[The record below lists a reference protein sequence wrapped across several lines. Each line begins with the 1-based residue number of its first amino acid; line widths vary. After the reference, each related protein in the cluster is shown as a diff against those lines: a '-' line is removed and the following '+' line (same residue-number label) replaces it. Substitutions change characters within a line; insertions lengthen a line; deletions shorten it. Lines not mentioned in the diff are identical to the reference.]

1 MSTNSFTSQETV
13 FSIGRSLATLR
24 RFVVGVPLL
33 KSLFVPTIVLSVV
46 AVALPQLFLWFSGYF
61 VQCGSKPECVVT
73 LPISG
78 AVVDVSIWMLTLIA
92 LVSFVVRLMSWVVF
106 EIGGLWSLQG
116 FHRRMVNGL
125 QGVRTTYFDEN
136 PSGRLINRMVNDYEN
151 LRSSCIVRMGDS
163 IQALLEVLSVAAMVL
178 FAHPLGAILIVPA
191 VSFFLY
197 IQWGTAPMLQRLS
210 TVRSIRL
217 GEVIHRETDIIEGSR
232 SFILYNSES
241 ALLGR
246 LRRAVVR
253 YVQIHLL
260 RVKVEA
266 WGRLLSSL
274 VTAAYSF
281 FALLMVALAV
291 RNGSLSMIMGGAIIT
306 VILRLAPACGWLA
319 WSVGLLIESV
329 GVVKRA
335 FEIIDLPRQESE
347 EFASAPAPLTSHDP
361 LPSRGE
367 LRFVD
372 YSMSY
377 RPDSP
382 PILQDVSLSIP
393 AGCKVGVVGRTG
405 SGKTSLIQSLFRM
418 VYVRQGDILLGGT
431 SLLRRDVRSVRGLF
445 GVVPQDPYLFAG
457 TLRSN
462 LDPDGKFADERLVH
476 ALKIVGLDMCLDDTI
491 SEGGRNISVGER
503 QLLCLVRVL
512 AHDKP
517 IIVLDEPTSSVDNI
531 TDTKIQA
538 VLHGAF
544 ADRTVIAIAHR
555 LETLRTYDMIV
566 EIGQGK
572 ILRSGPVGEI
582 VQSLSDVDVE

>member
-1 MSTNSFTSQETV
+1 M
-13 FSIGRSLATLR
+13 
-24 RFVVGVPLL
+24 
-33 KSLFVPTIVLSVV
+33 PTIVLSVI

-61 VQCGSKPECVVT
+61 VQCGSKPECVVA

-78 AVVDVSIWMLTLIA
+78 TIVDVSVLA
-92 LVSFVVRLMSWVVF
+92 SFVFRLLSWVVF

-116 FHRRMVNGL
+116 FHRRMVAGL

-136 PSGRLINRMVNDYEN
+136 PSGRLINRMVNDYES

-163 IQALLEVLSVAAMVL
+163 MQALLEVLSVAIMVL
-178 FAHPLGAILIVPA
+178 FAHPLGALLIVPA
-191 VSFFLY
+191 VAFFLY
-197 IQWGTAPMLQRLS
+197 IQWGVAPMLQRLS

-232 SFILYNSES
+232 SFLLYNSEG
-241 ALLGR
+241 ALLAR

-260 RVKVEA
+260 RV
-266 WGRLLSSL
+266 
-274 VTAAYSF
+274 
-281 FALLMVALAV
+281 MVALAV
-291 RNGSLSMIMGGAIIT
+291 RSGSLSMIMGGAIIT

-347 EFASAPAPLTSHDP
+347 EFAAPRSLRDQNPLA
-361 LPSRGE
+361 SRGE
-367 LRFVD
+367 LKFVD

-377 RPDSP
+377 RADSP
-382 PILQDVSLSIP
+382 LILQEVSLSIP

-418 VYVRQGDILLGGT
+418 VYVRGGDILFDGV
-431 SLLRRDVRSVRGLF
+431 SLLQRDVRSVRDLF

-462 LDPDGKFADERLVH
+462 LDPDGAISDERLVE
-476 ALKIVGLDMCLDDTI
+476 AIEIVGLGMRLDDTV

-503 QLLCLVRVL
+503 QLLCLARVL
-512 AHDKP
+512 VQDKP
-517 IIVLDEPTSSVDNI
+517 IILLDEPTSSVDNI
-531 TDTKIQA
+531 TDAKIQGA
-538 VLHGAF
+538 LHGAF

-555 LETLRTYDMIV
+555 LDTLRTYDMIV
-566 EIGQGK
+566 EIGQGRV
-572 ILRSGPVGEI
+572 IRSGPVGEI
-582 VQSLSDVDVE
+582 LQGLSASDVQ

>member
-1 MSTNSFTSQETV
+1 
-13 FSIGRSLATLR
+13 
-24 RFVVGVPLL
+24 
-33 KSLFVPTIVLSVV
+33 
-46 AVALPQLFLWFSGYF
+46 
-61 VQCGSKPECVVT
+61 
-73 LPISG
+73 
-78 AVVDVSIWMLTLIA
+78 
-92 LVSFVVRLMSWVVF
+92 
-106 EIGGLWSLQG
+106 
-116 FHRRMVNGL
+116 
-125 QGVRTTYFDEN
+125 
-136 PSGRLINRMVNDYEN
+136 MVNDYEN

>member
-1 MSTNSFTSQETV
+1 
-13 FSIGRSLATLR
+13 
-24 RFVVGVPLL
+24 
-33 KSLFVPTIVLSVV
+33 
-46 AVALPQLFLWFSGYF
+46 
-61 VQCGSKPECVVT
+61 
-73 LPISG
+73 
-78 AVVDVSIWMLTLIA
+78 
-92 LVSFVVRLMSWVVF
+92 
-106 EIGGLWSLQG
+106 
-116 FHRRMVNGL
+116 
-125 QGVRTTYFDEN
+125 
-136 PSGRLINRMVNDYEN
+136 
-151 LRSSCIVRMGDS
+151 
-163 IQALLEVLSVAAMVL
+163 
-178 FAHPLGAILIVPA
+178 
-191 VSFFLY
+191 
-197 IQWGTAPMLQRLS
+197 
-210 TVRSIRL
+210 
-217 GEVIHRETDIIEGSR
+217 
-232 SFILYNSES
+232 
-241 ALLGR
+241 
-246 LRRAVVR
+246 
-253 YVQIHLL
+253 
-260 RVKVEA
+260 
-266 WGRLLSSL
+266 
-274 VTAAYSF
+274 
-281 FALLMVALAV
+281 MVALAV

>member
-1 MSTNSFTSQETV
+1 
-13 FSIGRSLATLR
+13 
-24 RFVVGVPLL
+24 
-33 KSLFVPTIVLSVV
+33 
-46 AVALPQLFLWFSGYF
+46 
-61 VQCGSKPECVVT
+61 
-73 LPISG
+73 
-78 AVVDVSIWMLTLIA
+78 
-92 LVSFVVRLMSWVVF
+92 
-106 EIGGLWSLQG
+106 
-116 FHRRMVNGL
+116 
-125 QGVRTTYFDEN
+125 
-136 PSGRLINRMVNDYEN
+136 
-151 LRSSCIVRMGDS
+151 MGDS
-163 IQALLEVLSVAAMVL
+163 MQALLEVLSVAAMVL

-191 VSFFLY
+191 VSFFLF

-232 SFILYNSES
+232 SFILYNSEE

-281 FALLMVALAV
+281 FALLMVAFAV
-291 RNGSLSMIMGGAIIT
+291 RNGSLSIIMGGAIIT

-335 FEIIDLPRQESE
+335 FEIIDLPRQECE
-347 EFASAPAPLTSHDP
+347 EFASAPTPLQIQDS

-367 LRFVD
+367 LKFVN

-382 PILQDVSLSIP
+382 AILNDVSLSIP

-418 VYVRQGDILLGGT
+418 VYVRGGDILLDGE
-431 SLLRRDVRSVRGLF
+431 SLLRRDVRSVRSLF

-462 LDPDGKFADERLVH
+462 LDPDSTIADERLIA
-476 ALKIVGLDMCLDDTI
+476 ALRTVGLEMYLDDTV

-503 QLLCLVRVL
+503 QLLCLARVL
-512 AHDKP
+512 VQDKP
-517 IIVLDEPTSSVDNI
+517 IILLDEPTSSVDNI
-531 TDTKIQA
+531 TDAKIQS

-544 ADRTVIAIAHR
+544 AGRTVIAIAHR
-555 LETLRTYDMIV
+555 LETLYRYDMIV
-566 EIGQGK
+566 EIGQGR
-572 ILRSGPVGEI
+572 ILRSGPVDDI
-582 VQSLSDVDVE
+582 VQSLSGFDLE